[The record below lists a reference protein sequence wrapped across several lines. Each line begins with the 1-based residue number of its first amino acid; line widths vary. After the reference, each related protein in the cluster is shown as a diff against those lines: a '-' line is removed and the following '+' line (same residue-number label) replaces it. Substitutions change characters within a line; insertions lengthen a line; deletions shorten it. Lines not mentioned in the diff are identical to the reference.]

1 MIDIEKFLDI
11 NTYSE
16 NNMPFASELFTK
28 LNESYFLLK
37 SNDLKSVERN
47 ITFTDEE
54 NKLFEKI
61 CDEYMEQVYIQHREW
76 LNIGLR
82 RGANFALEVCGR

>member
-61 CDEYMEQVYIQHREW
+61 CDEYMEQVYIQHR
-76 LNIGLR
+76 
-82 RGANFALEVCGR
+82 ANFALEVCGR